1 MTCPFVRDD
10 GAYVLGALTPA
21 ERLDFERH
29 LADCPDCSRRVQELA
44 GLTGLL
50 ARVSP
55 QVMDDQSAED
65 VPPVPDSVLS
75 SLLGDVRRER
85 RRRRWLAA
93 GLAAA
98 AVVAGAAIGALGSGI
113 VGGDAA
119 GGPEATSPTASQ
131 APSAVPSTE
140 PSPAPSSGTPS
151 ATPSAAP
158 SPSPALAPARRMRPV
173 AETTMTARVS
183 LTAVPWG
190 TRLDLTCSYPWPAPT
205 GRGEASYDDGEG
217 TTYTLVVRTR
227 RGEVAQVAT
236 WRARA
241 GTTTRLT
248 GATAAVRG
256 SITAVQVRIADGS
269 PVLQLRG

>member
-1 MTCPFVRDD
+1 MTCSFVRDD

-29 LADCPDCSRRVQELA
+29 LADCADCRRRVQELA

-55 QVMDDQSAED
+55 QVLADRAGDDD
-65 VPPVPDSVLS
+65 VPPVPESLLA
-75 SLLGDVRRER
+75 SLLGDVRRDR
-85 RRRRWLAA
+85 RRRRWLVA

-98 AVVAGAAIGALGSGI
+98 AVVAGAVIGVLGSGI

-119 GGPEATSPTASQ
+119 SRPEATSPTASQ
-131 APSAVPSTE
+131 APSTPSTLPTE
-140 PSPAPSSGTPS
+140 PSPS
-151 ATPSAAP
+151 ASASP
-158 SPSPALAPARRMRPV
+158 SPSLAPARRMRPV
-173 AETTMTARVS
+173 VETTMTARVS

-190 TRLDLTCSYPWPAPT
+190 TRLDLTCSYPSPAPA
-205 GRGEASYDDGEG
+205 GRAGRSYDESGS
-217 TTYTLVVRTR
+217 TTYRLVVRTKD
-227 RGEVAQVAT
+227 GEVSQVAT

-241 GTTTRLT
+241 GTTMRLT
-248 GATAAVRG
+248 GSTAAPRG
-256 SITAVQVRIADGS
+256 SITAVQVRTADGS